1 MFLFGR
7 RQRSLPLVEA
17 VAGPSQKIR
26 TCRRSGLTAWRGG
39 WRIGQLT
46 LVAVVIASAAVAGE
60 SYGRPAAPSASVAIA
75 DLPPQA
81 RATHQLIR
89 TGGPFAYEKDGS
101 VFANRERQLPAKVR
115 GFYREYTV
123 GTPGA
128 RNRGARRIVCGGVPP
143 TQPEIC
149 FYTDDHYASFRRIA
163 P

>member
-7 RQRSLPLVEA
+7 RQRSPPLVEA

-26 TCRRSGLTAWRGG
+26 IRPRSGSTAWLGG
-39 WRIGQLT
+39 LRIGQLT
-46 LVAVVIASAAVAGE
+46 LIAIAITGAAVVVGSHA
-60 SYGRPAAPSASVAIA
+60 RPIVPPTSVAIA
-75 DLPPQA
+75 ELPPQA

-101 VFANRERQLPAKVR
+101 VFANRESQLPAKTQ

-123 GTPGA
+123 RTPGA
-128 RNRGARRIVCGGVPP
+128 KDRGARRIVCGGVPP
-143 TQPEIC
+143 TQPETC

>member
-26 TCRRSGLTAWRGG
+26 ICRRSGLTAWRGG
-39 WRIGQLT
+39 WRIGHLT
-46 LVAVVIASAAVAGE
+46 LVAVVIAGVAVGGE
-60 SYGRPAAPSASVAIA
+60 LYAEPTAPPASVAIA
-75 DLPPQA
+75 NLPPQA

-101 VFANRERQLPAKVR
+101 VFANRERQLPGKSR

-128 RNRGARRIVCGGVPP
+128 KDRGARRIVCGGVPP
-143 TQPEIC
+143 TQPETC